1 MPSSRTA
8 HEKMPMDPA
17 DLLLDLLKLAREE
30 GALEGSDLEAFV
42 AALRERAG
50 LVVAERIRRLQD
62 QVTALER
69 QEGVLKEE
77 LAWRREEAQKLK
89 EAHDR
94 LLAHHRDALTR
105 LAAELS
111 ESARIPFYRP
121 RLLRQ
126 RLRALA
132 DSLRH
137 DAS

>member
-1 MPSSRTA
+1 MPSPPTA
-8 HEKMPMDPA
+8 HEKTPTDPA

-30 GALEGSDLEAFV
+30 GALEGAGLEAFV

-62 QVTALER
+62 QVTALES

-77 LAWRREEAQKLK
+77 LAWRREEGHQLK

-94 LLAHHRDALTR
+94 LLVHHKDALMR
-105 LAAELS
+105 LAAGLS
-111 ESARIPFYRP
+111 ETARIPFYRAGLV
-121 RLLRQ
+121 RR